1 MRQVLIATLLLLASC
16 HSGLALAADSPQ
28 LARGEAIATQGGC
41 AGCHTPPGGA
51 PYSGFQLGGWTAFN
65 ITSDPVAGIGDWSDE
80 ELLTYLR
87 TGHVNGKAQAGGPM
101 AAIIETHTASLSD
114 EDLAALAAY
123 LRSIP
128 AANPTDETRSRSSYG
143 QAADDVDRIRGEP
156 FAGDELASG
165 ARLYLGNCAACHG
178 PRGQGS
184 DNGYYP
190 SLVNN
195 SAVGAASADN
205 LVNVIMHGV
214 SRTTQGQEYF
224 MPGFAQALTD
234 GEVVSLASYVM
245 RRFGRPEVRILL
257 DDVQSRRQAA
267 QQ

>member
-1 MRQVLIATLLLLASC
+1 MRKFLGTLLLLAGC
-16 HSGLALAADSPQ
+16 HGGLALAADTAQ

-51 PYSGFQLGGWTAFN
+51 PYAGFQLGGWTAFN

-101 AAIIETHTASLSD
+101 AGIIENTTAPLSD
-114 EDLAALAAY
+114 DDLAALAAY

-128 AANPTDETRSRSSYG
+128 AANPNGETRSRSAYG
-143 QAADDVDRIRGEP
+143 QAADDVDRIRGET
-156 FAGDELASG
+156 FEGDELASG

-178 PRGQGS
+178 ARGQGS

-195 SAVGAASADN
+195 SAVGAATADN
-205 LVNVIMHGV
+205 LVNVILHGQA
-214 SRTTQGQEYF
+214 RTTQGQEYY

-234 GEVVSLASYVM
+234 GQVVSLASYVM
-245 RRFGRPEVRILL
+245 RRFGRPDVRVSL
-257 DDVQSRRQAA
+257 DDVKARR
-267 QQ
+267 